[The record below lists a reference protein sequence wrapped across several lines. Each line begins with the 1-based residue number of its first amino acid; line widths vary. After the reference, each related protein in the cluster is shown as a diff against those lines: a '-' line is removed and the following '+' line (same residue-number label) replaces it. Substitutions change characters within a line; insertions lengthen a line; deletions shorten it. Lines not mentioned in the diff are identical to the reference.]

1 MTAGD
6 LDEMVNTRFNA
17 LNASLAQLN
26 QKVLLV
32 KAMVDTHET
41 KIAELDGK
49 SADLQ
54 TSVDGV
60 SVQIDAVREDLETL
74 TDRVDGIGIPT
85 SSQIQVNVHGV
96 AQSLQAFV
104 DTTVDAVE
112 EVDQTPPLASEIEYT
127 PTDTVADAL
136 DSLGSRVTA
145 LENAGGSGGGGTGGG
160 GADERNADAI
170 PMFEGAAETVSDAI
184 TDLLNRDGE
193 QTVARTA
200 LADRVTTLEQAP
212 PPQVSAD
219 DVLMPVSNSPVS
231 SEITAIG
238 APLDALAPQIAQI
251 GSDVSSNTTAI
262 TDIYAQIGII
272 ANQMS
277 NVMDRLN
284 TLEAS

>member
-1 MTAGD
+1 
-6 LDEMVNTRFNA
+6 
-17 LNASLAQLN
+17 
-26 QKVLLV
+26 
-32 KAMVDTHET
+32 MVDTHET